1 MEERDNAFELKKEWR
16 TKSIMVNNFNLS
28 STIRTER
35 NVRNDIAIG
44 WNRVA
49 TKIRDNKREK
59 KWIDMQWGKKWE
71 RRERK

>member
-1 MEERDNAFELKKEWR
+1 
-16 TKSIMVNNFNLS
+16 MVNNFNLS